1 MLPRGGRAWEGRWGN
16 SAAAVCTA
24 GLRPQ
29 LARPSAVGGGPQDTP
44 AECRVSAPSWQM
56 LPPSLSRGRKVV
68 GGARWSSRGVVEAH
82 LP

>member
-29 LARPSAVGGGPQDTP
+29 LARPSAVGGGSPGHP
-44 AECRVSAPSWQM
+44 CRVPCLGTQLADASAITFKGTEGGGRSAVD
-56 LPPSLSRGRKVV
+56 LPRGC
-68 GGARWSSRGVVEAH
+68 
-82 LP
+82 